1 MALRLLGQGRGLAVA
16 ASIGGLVSSTAIV
29 LDLAS
34 RTRKDEIS
42 PSYPAAG
49 VSLATATGIARVGV
63 ISAFMSTELARVI
76 WPALTAA
83 WLVLLAGS
91 ALMMRM
97 QPDTS
102 LKSAFRKLRSPLEIV
117 SVLRFVGILAV
128 LMAASGIVV
137 RTSGQIGLGVFG
149 AAAGLA
155 DVDAVVLSVGKLLP
169 EHISAQQA
177 ASVILI
183 AVASNQLFKL
193 ATAIIVGK
201 PEFARRLSGLLMTAV
216 VAGGLAHACSAF
228 WINPG
233 WG

>member
-1 MALRLLGQGRGLAVA
+1 
-16 ASIGGLVSSTAIV
+16 
-29 LDLAS
+29 
-34 RTRKDEIS
+34 
-42 PSYPAAG
+42 
-49 VSLATATGIARVGV
+49 
-63 ISAFMSTELARVI
+63 
-76 WPALTAA
+76 
-83 WLVLLAGS
+83 
-91 ALMMRM
+91 
-97 QPDTS
+97 
-102 LKSAFRKLRSPLEIV
+102 
-117 SVLRFVGILAV
+117 
-128 LMAASGIVV
+128 MAASGIVV